1 MFVLKIIISKKKY
14 LKIFILFLSHVFFFF
29 LSKHSPFSILFPHL
43 PVLTHFTNQQK
54 WLKAKEIKRT
64 NLKPILKM
72 YVKMKRWN

>member
-14 LKIFILFLSHVFFFF
+14 LKIFILFLSHVFFF